1 VVETTT
7 KKIKSVRK
15 EPPELQQVTTIMERP
30 DMENIFK
37 FYKVDENQENVIA
50 DFLESN
56 SKVVPVLLE
65 ARLQIERLIGKF
77 PLHLELEQDPEE
89 KFEELFVIVK
99 ADKRPEES
107 ISLIE
112 KLDREW
118 FIPLHSDLMDRLN
131 FDIETS

>member
-1 VVETTT
+1 
-7 KKIKSVRK
+7 
-15 EPPELQQVTTIMERP
+15 
-30 DMENIFK
+30 MENIFK
-37 FYKVDENQENVIA
+37 FYKVDENQKNVIA

-56 SKVVPVLLE
+56 GKVVPVLLE